1 MVEDKG
7 QRLTPEQ
14 VRTFL
19 LEQIDAIKVDA
30 KRASDDS
37 VGALEIAGD
46 LGKDVI
52 QQKLE
57 AQKLRIVAVINN
69 YCWHL
74 SMLLLI
80 FLFSTTK
87 NEAKKERLLQ
97 RLIDLIQLPD
107 GSIKRVFE
115 TNDPKELRSAS
126 DEFYQKWDQ
135 IRKQIRREVETKTS

>member
-7 QRLTPEQ
+7 QHLTPEQ
-14 VRTFL
+14 LRTFL
-19 LEQIDAIKVDA
+19 LEQIDATKVDA

-37 VGALEIAGD
+37 VGALEIAED
-46 LGKDVI
+46 LEKDVL

-57 AQKLRIVAVINN
+57 AQKVRIVAAINN
-69 YCWHL
+69 YSWHL

-87 NEAKKERLLQ
+87 DEAKKERLLQ

-107 GSIKRVFE
+107 GSITRVFE

-135 IRKQIRREVETKTS
+135 IRQQIRREVEPESS